1 MEKRLTTAL
10 LTLIPSLAVGAD
22 WTADEIEAR
31 IKSCPARDANTYY
44 ILLSCVHR
52 RYTSLPDSDQ
62 YKDRL
67 GERTAQLQ
75 KLLEEGSILRKNDLE
90 KFLARRADLVSHA
103 AKTNESVAILT
114 RRMIGFPEEGNLR
127 LTCPKCKKAFLAR
140 DCNALLLS
148 IVKNVDL
155 TPDFSSICP
164 HCSTAG
170 TNQPNEEKECTLH
183 ITVRRNGKEIKSKLN
198 HEDLHL
204 LYAFLSSYEMNRQ
217 KYNRQGQEELPHLTP
232 EQAARLREILLGEKA
247 AAKK

>member
-44 ILLSCVHR
+44 ILLSCVHG

-90 KFLARRADLVSHA
+90 KFLALRADLVSHA

-114 RRMIGFPEEGNLR
+114 RRLIVFPGEGNLR
-127 LTCPKCKKAFLAR
+127 LTCPKCKKAFLAP

-204 LYAFLSSYEMNRQ
+204 LYAFLSSNEMYRQ

>member
-10 LTLIPSLAVGAD
+10 LTLLPSLTMGAD

-44 ILLSCVHR
+44 ILLSCAHG
-52 RYTSLPDSDQ
+52 RYTSQPDSDR
-62 YKDRL
+62 YKDSL

-127 LTCPKCKKAFLAR
+127 LTCPKCKK
-140 DCNALLLS
+140 
-148 IVKNVDL
+148 
-155 TPDFSSICP
+155 
-164 HCSTAG
+164 
-170 TNQPNEEKECTLH
+170 
-183 ITVRRNGKEIKSKLN
+183 
-198 HEDLHL
+198 
-204 LYAFLSSYEMNRQ
+204 
-217 KYNRQGQEELPHLTP
+217 
-232 EQAARLREILLGEKA
+232 RLRVPRGVGSITITCKGCGHQYEQFDGQLIG
-247 AAKK
+247 

>member
-44 ILLSCVHR
+44 ILLSCTHGR
-52 RYTSLPDSDQ
+52 CTSLPDSDQ

-103 AKTNESVAILT
+103 AKTNESVAIQT
-114 RRMIGFPEEGNLR
+114 RRMIAFPVEGNLR
-127 LTCPKCKKAFLAR
+127 LTCPKCKKAFLAP

-164 HCSTAG
+164 HCSAAG

-183 ITVRRNGKEIKSKLN
+183 ITVRRNGKEIKSKLS

-204 LYAFLSSYEMNRQ
+204 LYAFLSSNEMHRQ
-217 KYNRQGQEELPHLTP
+217 KYNRQGREELPHLTP
-232 EQAARLREILLGEKA
+232 EQAARLREILLSEKA
-247 AAKK
+247 AAKE

>member
-44 ILLSCVHR
+44 ILLSCVHG

-103 AKTNESVAILT
+103 AKTNESVAIQIPNCTQLKPT
-114 RRMIGFPEEGNLR
+114 F
-127 LTCPKCKKAFLAR
+127 FFSF
-140 DCNALLLS
+140 S
-148 IVKNVDL
+148 IFRSL
-155 TPDFSSICP
+155 
-164 HCSTAG
+164 
-170 TNQPNEEKECTLH
+170 
-183 ITVRRNGKEIKSKLN
+183 ITVEC
-198 HEDLHL
+198 
-204 LYAFLSSYEMNRQ
+204 YFLFVFINIAY
-217 KYNRQGQEELPHLTP
+217 
-232 EQAARLREILLGEKA
+232 ILFFSI
-247 AAKK
+247 